1 MQNIFEFIKS
11 QENYYQTQPV
21 PVVDGY
27 EWNMFDH
34 IKRTTLYLNSQ
45 YSKGKP
51 GSKPF
56 KNIILPKINLEHRA
70 VEFALK
76 EIEFYI
82 DDKDQNYK
90 SFLVRKYHD
99 RWARNNGISQ
109 FLDDLTECYTDF
121 GGVLVKNTKKAPVV
135 VPLQRIAFCDQTDL
149 LSGPI
154 AEKHQYAPDQLL
166 DMAAVGW
173 GDEANGATHTLD
185 EVIALATEMK
195 TVTQAN
201 GQVTKTPGRYIEVY
215 EVHGVLPQHYLDDS
229 GELNKFVRQFQVVA
243 CYTDRDSKKQ
253 GVTLFRKK
261 ENETVYKAYIRDP
274 IYGRA
279 LGRGGVEELFEPQVW
294 VNYSEIQRK
303 EYLDQASKIIYQTS
317 DVAFTTRNDTANLNQ
332 GDVLVHS
339 DGGQATVLN
348 NGVPNITAFENA
360 IVSWDETAKQIASA
374 QDSIAGTEGK
384 SGMPFRLGML
394 LNQENHS
401 LHQYRKGKLGGIFLP
416 EIYRDWIIPKMQ
428 KEMLKGDEFLS
439 SLTIEEM
446 QEVSDQVITSV
457 FNQSMVAKLLGGEN
471 TPAQMVMPGEQ
482 EQLEEAYKRD
492 FFKAGN
498 KKFITILEQEMKDLP
513 LDIVVNVTNEDKNR
527 SYVTERLSYVFNQAA
542 QILGANPNF
551 FVEHPEMAKL
561 FNEIIDSSGMSPIM
575 FGVTKSAPVAPPTA
589 TPALPTASAVQP
601 NAQLPA
607 PSLT

>member
-1 MQNIFEFIKS
+1 MQNIFEYIKS
-11 QENYYQTQPV
+11 QESYYQTQPV

-82 DDKDQNYK
+82 DDKNQNYK

-109 FLDDLTECYTDF
+109 FLDDMTECYTDY
-121 GGVLVKNTKKAPVV
+121 GGVLVKKTKDTVLV
-135 VPLQRIAFCDQTDL
+135 VPLQQIAFCDQTDM
-149 LSGPI
+149 LSGPVGL
-154 AEKHQYAPDQLL
+154 KHQYSPDKLM
-166 DMAAVGW
+166 DMASAGW
-173 GDEANGATHTLD
+173 GNPENGATHTLE
-185 EVIALATEMK
+185 EVIALGSGMK
-195 TVTQAN
+195 EVTQSN
-201 GQVTKTPGRYIEVY
+201 GQVVQTPGRYIEVY
-215 EVHGVLPQHYLDDS
+215 EVHGMLPNHYLDDS
-229 GELNKFVRQFQVVA
+229 GELNKFTRQFQVVA
-243 CYTDRDSKKQ
+243 CYQDKDKKKQ

-261 ENETVYKAYIRDP
+261 ESETIFKSYIRDP

-303 EYLDQASKIIYQTS
+303 EYLDQASKIIYQTADS
-317 DVAFTTRNDTANLNQ
+317 AFTTRNNTAQLNQ
-332 GDVLVHS
+332 GDVLVHA
-339 DGGQATVLN
+339 DGKPATVLN

-360 IVSWDETAKQIASA
+360 IQAWDDNAKQIASA
-374 QDSIAGTEGK
+374 QDPVAGVEGK

-394 LNQENHS
+394 LNQEGHS

-428 KEMLKGDEFLS
+428 KDMLKGDEFLS

-446 QEVSDQVITSV
+446 QEVADQVITSV
-457 FNQSMVAKLLGGEN
+457 FNKSMIKKVLGGEEK
-471 TPAQMVMPGEQ
+471 PAQMVMPGEQ
-482 EQLEEAYKRD
+482 ESLKEIYKRD
-492 FFKAGN
+492 FFKSGN

-513 LDIVVNVTNEDKNR
+513 LDMVVNVTDEDKNR
-527 SYVTERLSYVFNQAA
+527 SQITEKLSYVFNQAA

-561 FNEIIDSSGMSPIM
+561 FNEIIESSGLSPVM
-575 FGVTKSAPVAPPTA
+575 FGVTRSAPTPPPTA
-589 TPALPTASAVQP
+589 PVLSGRPAVQAS
-601 NAQLPA
+601 AQLPA
-607 PSLT
+607 PTLS